1 MCVQMTMHMI
11 ITGEYISKSASSMYH
26 RGFLTDI
33 GKKYSLL
40 DAEKKADEILNSL
53 VPAPTKQVKI
63 AILNGD
69 MRIKGESICD
79 DKKCEQC
86 IGKKP
91 IQITDETDYEIKDL
105 IEKWNGERVL
115 AKISELDYEWKI
127 PINREQAV
135 EEEKYEKR
143 WKENNEERARNKKY
157 AKKIKKE
164 LKSSAKG
171 FVTISG
177 FKVSMKVLEEY
188 KLAVDFSERS
198 SKMALYGRPQMAVN
212 GLANRISKHR
222 AIFKELKVPYHG
234 DDKKR
239 TDPKTRKL
247 GDAVEKWLEK
257 NYFETSKKGRLIRM
271 KEEAKVGL
279 SISDEW
285 VKKTLE
291 KKK

>member
-1 MCVQMTMHMI
+1 MHMT

-33 GKKYSLL
+33 GVKYSLL
-40 DAEKKADEILNSL
+40 DAEQKAYGILDSLIPTPAKK
-53 VPAPTKQVKI
+53 VKL

-69 MRIKGESICD
+69 MRINGISVCD

-86 IGKKP
+86 VGKKS
-91 IQITDETDYEIKDL
+91 ITITNEIDYEIKDL
-105 IEKWNGERVL
+105 IEKWNGERVI
-115 AKISELDYEWKI
+115 AKINELDYEWKI
-127 PINREQAV
+127 PTNREQAV
-135 EEEKYEKR
+135 EEEKHEKK
-143 WKENNEERARNKKY
+143 WKEINEESIRNKKY
-157 AKKIKKE
+157 EKKIKKD
-164 LKSSAKG
+164 LKSNAKG

-198 SKMALYGRPQMAVN
+198 AILSMYGRPQMAVN
-212 GLANRISKHR
+212 GLANRIEKHR

-239 TDPKTRKL
+239 TNPNTTKL

-271 KEEAKVGL
+271 KEQNKITKL
-279 SISDEW
+279 SDEW